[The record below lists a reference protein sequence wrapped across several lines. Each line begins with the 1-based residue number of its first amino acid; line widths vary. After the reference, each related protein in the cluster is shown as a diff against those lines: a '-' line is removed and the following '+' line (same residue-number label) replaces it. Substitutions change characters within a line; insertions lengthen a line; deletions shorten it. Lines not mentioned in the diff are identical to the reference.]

1 MGPDGLPPK
10 TGPKKIKSGALS
22 TTPTKSDPNT
32 ITVKD
37 MVERIHTK
45 IDDFADGVD
54 EEFLKESDAQ
64 LKAKKRDKGYFI
76 TNNYY
81 WDLWLQK
88 LFAQM
93 ISVKIWIIALISVLL
108 KLALITSVEFA
119 SILGIIMAL
128 KGTFAVA
135 EVWKKNG
142 KGNGDDDIID
152 KV

>member
-1 MGPDGLPPK
+1 MVDNTVEKVKWPKCPEGPEIISETDV
-10 TGPKKIKSGALS
+10 S
-22 TTPTKSDPNT
+22 TKNI

-45 IDDFADGVD
+45 IDDFVDGVD
-54 EEFLKESDAQ
+54 EEFLKEADAQ
-64 LKAKKRDKGYFI
+64 LKVKKRDSKGYFL
-76 TNNYY
+76 TKNYY

-108 KLALITSVEFA
+108 KLSLITNIQFA
-119 SILGIIMAL
+119 SILGIIMAF
-128 KGTFAVA
+128 KGSFAVA
-135 EVWKKNG
+135 EIWKKNG
-142 KGNGDDDIID
+142 NGNGDVID

>member
-1 MGPDGLPPK
+1 MVDNTVEK
-10 TGPKKIKSGALS
+10 VKGPKWPEGPEIISETDVS
-22 TTPTKSDPNT
+22 TKNI

-64 LKAKKRDKGYFI
+64 LKAKKRGKGYFI

-81 WDLWLQK
+81 WDIWLQK

-93 ISVKIWIIALISVLL
+93 ISVKIWIIALISILL

-128 KGTFAVA
+128 KGSFAVA

-142 KGNGDDDIID
+142 NGNEDIID